1 MSLDTNYILK
11 NQKIFIF
18 LGKNKIENTYLD
30 GKMNNKLTTKI
41 SVKDNLIGVMRI
53 NNKDYISLTDLAR
66 YKNPNNPGDVII
78 KWMSNKSSFDF
89 YCLWE
94 ELFNE
99 DFKLAEFREFKNDS
113 VNQSFTMSP
122 SRWISMTNAKGF
134 VSKRGKYDG
143 GTFDHP
149 DIALEFAS
157 WIDPAFKLYLIQEFE
172 RLKYNET
179 YQKKI
184 EWSVRRS
191 LSKTNYRIHTD
202 SIKENIVPTLT
213 DKQKLFVYSNEADVI
228 NVALFGI
235 TAKEWREKNPN
246 KEGNIRDYTDILHLV
261 VLSNLEVLNASM
273 IENNIS
279 QKDRLEKLNATA
291 KRQINILA
299 NDSNVIGITKLD
311 NQSLIGEKKDEI

>member
-1 MSLDTNYILK
+1 MNE
-11 NQKIFIF
+11 KII
-18 LGKNKIENTYLD
+18 T
-30 GKMNNKLTTKI
+30 KMH
-41 SVKDNLIGVMRI
+41 VKDNLVKVMRV
-53 NNKDYISLTDLAR
+53 NGVDYISLTDLAR

-89 YCLWE
+89 YSLWE
-94 ELFNE
+94 ELFN
-99 DFKLAEFREFKNDS
+99 DNFKLAEFREFKNDAA
-113 VNQSFTMSP
+113 NNSFTMSP
-122 SRWISMTNAKGF
+122 SRWISFTNSKGF
-134 VSKRGKYDG
+134 ISKRGKYDG
-143 GTFDHP
+143 RTFAHP

-157 WIDPAFKLYLIQEFE
+157 WIDPAFKLYLIKEFE

-179 YQKKI
+179 YQERI

-213 DKQKLFVYSNEADVI
+213 DKQKLFIYASEADVI
-228 NVALFGI
+228 NVALFGM
-235 TAKEWREKNPN
+235 TAKEWRENNPD

-279 QKDRLEKLNATA
+279 QKDRLEKLNKTA
-291 KRQINILA
+291 RRQINILA
-299 NDSNVIGITKLD
+299 NDGNIVGITKLD
-311 NQSLIGEKKDEI
+311 DTKMIE

>member
-1 MSLDTNYILK
+1 MNE
-11 NQKIFIF
+11 KII
-18 LGKNKIENTYLD
+18 T
-30 GKMNNKLTTKI
+30 KMH
-41 SVKDNLIGVMRI
+41 VKDNLVKVMRV
-53 NNKDYISLTDLAR
+53 NGVDYISLTDLAS
-66 YKNPNNPGDVII
+66 YINPNDPSGII
-78 KWMSNKSSFDF
+78 RNWMSTRNSFSF
-89 YCLWE
+89 YSLWE
-94 ELFNE
+94 ELNNPDFN
-99 DFKLAEFREFKNDS
+99 S
-113 VNQSFTMSP
+113 VKSHGIKIDEVPYNRFTMTPNRWKKEFNAIGIIP
-122 SRWISMTNAKGF
+122 SS
-134 VSKRGKYDG
+134 GKYSK
-143 GTFDHP
+143 GTFAHP

-157 WIDPAFKLYLIQEFE
+157 WIDPAFKLYLIKEFE

-179 YQKKI
+179 YQKEI

-213 DKQKLFVYSNEADVI
+213 DKQKLFIYASEADVI
-228 NVALFGI
+228 NVALFGM
-235 TAKEWREKNPN
+235 TAKEWRENNPD

-291 KRQINILA
+291 RRQINILT

-311 NQSLIGEKKDEI
+311 DTKMIE

>member
-1 MSLDTNYILK
+1 MND
-11 NQKIFIF
+11 KII
-18 LGKNKIENTYLD
+18 T
-30 GKMNNKLTTKI
+30 KMH
-41 SVKDNLIGVMRI
+41 VKDNLVKVMRV
-53 NNKDYISLTDLAR
+53 NGVDYISLTDLAR

-89 YCLWE
+89 YSLWE
-94 ELFNE
+94 ELFN
-99 DFKLAEFREFKNDS
+99 DNFKLAEFCEFKNDAA
-113 VNQSFTMSP
+113 NNSFTMSP
-122 SRWISMTNAKGF
+122 SRWISSTNSKGF
-134 VSKRGKYDG
+134 ISKRGKYDG
-143 GTFDHP
+143 GTFAHP

-157 WIDPAFKLYLIQEFE
+157 WIDPAFKLYLIKEFE

-179 YQKKI
+179 YQKRI

-213 DKQKLFVYSNEADVI
+213 DKQKLFIYANEADVI
-228 NVALFGI
+228 NVALFGM
-235 TAKEWREKNPN
+235 TAKEWRENNPD

-279 QKDRLEKLNATA
+279 QKDRLEKLNKTA
-291 KRQINILA
+291 RRQINILT

-311 NQSLIGEKKDEI
+311 DTKMIE

>member
-1 MSLDTNYILK
+1 MNE
-11 NQKIFIF
+11 KII
-18 LGKNKIENTYLD
+18 T
-30 GKMNNKLTTKI
+30 KMH
-41 SVKDNLIGVMRI
+41 VKDNLVKVMRF
-53 NNKDYISLTDLAR
+53 NGVDYISLTDLAR

-89 YCLWE
+89 YSLWE
-94 ELFNE
+94 ELFN
-99 DFKLAEFREFKNDS
+99 DNFKLAEFREFKNDAA
-113 VNQSFTMSP
+113 NNSFTMSP
-122 SRWISMTNAKGF
+122 SRWISSTNSKGF
-134 VSKRGKYDG
+134 ISKRGKYDG
-143 GTFDHP
+143 GTFAHP

-157 WIDPAFKLYLIQEFE
+157 WIDPAFKLYLIKEFE

-179 YQKKI
+179 YQERI

-213 DKQKLFVYSNEADVI
+213 DKQKLFIYANEADVI
-228 NVALFGI
+228 NVALFGM
-235 TAKEWREKNPN
+235 TAKEWRENNPD

-279 QKDRLEKLNATA
+279 QKDRLEKLNTTA
-291 KRQINILA
+291 RRQINILT

-311 NQSLIGEKKDEI
+311 DTKMIE

>member
-1 MSLDTNYILK
+1 MNE
-11 NQKIFIF
+11 KII
-18 LGKNKIENTYLD
+18 T
-30 GKMNNKLTTKI
+30 KMH
-41 SVKDNLIGVMRI
+41 VKDNLVKVMRV
-53 NNKDYISLTDLAR
+53 NGVDYISLTDLAR

-89 YCLWE
+89 YSLWE
-94 ELFNE
+94 ELFN
-99 DFKLAEFREFKNDS
+99 DNFKLAEFREFKNDAA
-113 VNQSFTMSP
+113 NNSFTMSP
-122 SRWISMTNAKGF
+122 SRWISFTNSKGF
-134 VSKRGKYDG
+134 ISKRGKYDG
-143 GTFDHP
+143 GTFAHP

-157 WIDPAFKLYLIQEFE
+157 WIDPAFKLYLIKEFE
-172 RLKYNET
+172 RLKHNET
-179 YQKKI
+179 YQERI

-213 DKQKLFVYSNEADVI
+213 DKQKLFIYANEADVI
-228 NVALFGI
+228 NVALFGM
-235 TAKEWREKNPN
+235 TAKEWKENNPD

-279 QKDRLEKLNATA
+279 QKDRLEKLNKTA
-291 KRQINILA
+291 RRQINILT

-311 NQSLIGEKKDEI
+311 DTKIIE